1 MKDIIRTLPD
11 GKLLCCKNGEY
22 YKWYISQEGKIV
34 FLPKSQRKLA
44 EELAYK
50 NYCVKKENAI
60 EQEINAL
67 KQCCDTLYEIEIGL
81 DAMLD
86 ENAEQRRLL
95 NDYLLDYDEMPVDWV
110 EEYECS
116 TNYPE
121 HLIHKTLK
129 GHMVRSKSEV
139 IIANALYLNKIPY
152 KYECGLYLD
161 GTQFFPDFTVY
172 HVGKKQELYWEHFG
186 MMDVSPYC
194 EKAYSKLR
202 TYGNHGII
210 PTINLIATFETQ
222 DHPIDSGRIQQIIEE
237 YLL

>member
-1 MKDIIRTLPD
+1 MHFELKRLTDRKTVLKDIIRTLPD

-86 ENAEQRRLL
+86 ENAE
-95 NDYLLDYDEMPVDWV
+95 
-110 EEYECS
+110 
-116 TNYPE
+116 
-121 HLIHKTLK
+121 
-129 GHMVRSKSEV
+129 
-139 IIANALYLNKIPY
+139 
-152 KYECGLYLD
+152 
-161 GTQFFPDFTVY
+161 
-172 HVGKKQELYWEHFG
+172 
-186 MMDVSPYC
+186 
-194 EKAYSKLR
+194 
-202 TYGNHGII
+202 
-210 PTINLIATFETQ
+210 
-222 DHPIDSGRIQQIIEE
+222 
-237 YLL
+237 